1 MTPIANPLVNPVKAR
16 MQSGSVALGMNVR
29 LARSGDIVR
38 IAKSSGHDFIFIDTQ
53 HSIFGVE
60 TIAHIAQT
68 ALDCGVA
75 ALVRVR
81 GIDDPDTSLLLDN
94 GVAGIVFPDVN
105 TPEQAHRAVEIC
117 RFPPIGARS
126 VAGGYPQFDFRAVPI
141 KEAMPQLNALTL
153 VVCMI
158 ETRAGLDNIEA
169 IAGVPGIDV
178 IHIGSN
184 DLLTALGKPGQ
195 FDDPE
200 LVSALDRA
208 VAVTA
213 KHGKFAGCGG
223 NRDIERQ
230 ARAVR
235 QGVRF
240 LTTQTDLNFL
250 ASAAARWTSDLR
262 RAVADAKT

>member
-1 MTPIANPLVNPVKAR
+1 MPSGTEPLTNPVKTR
-16 MQSGSVALGMNVR
+16 MQSGAAALGMTIR

-38 IAKSSGHDFIFIDTQ
+38 VAKTTGHDFIFIDTQ
-53 HSIFGVE
+53 HSIFDVE
-60 TIAHIAQT
+60 TVAHIAQT
-68 ALDCGVA
+68 ALDCGIA

-81 GIDDPDTSLLLDN
+81 GIDDPDTSLILDN

-105 TPEQAHRAVEIC
+105 TAEEARRAVDIC
-117 RFPPIGARS
+117 KFPPLGKRS
-126 VAGGYPQFDFRAVPI
+126 VAGGYPHFDYRTVPLKDAI
-141 KEAMPQLNALTL
+141 PQLNEMTL

-158 ETRAGLDNIEA
+158 ETRAGLDNMEA
-169 IAGVPGIDV
+169 IVAVPGVDV
-178 IHIGSN
+178 IHVGSN

-208 VAVTA
+208 VAAAT

-230 ARAVR
+230 ARAIR
-235 QGVRF
+235 SGMRF
-240 LTTQTDLNFL
+240 VTTQTDLNFL
-250 ASAAARWTSDLR
+250 AGAAARWTGDLR
-262 RAVADAKT
+262 RALAESAD